1 MDNTNFR
8 VTLRLKTLS
17 VGGSSQLL
25 EAGLQFYPILVTA
38 ALVLALLWAVG
49 CEMHIDKETMAVAAR
64 LPCLEIFLFI
74 INIFYQVNKFAA
86 G

>member
-8 VTLRLKTLS
+8 VALRLKILS

-49 CEMHIDKETMAVAAR
+49 CEMHIDKETALAAR
-64 LPCLEIFLFI
+64 PSLP
-74 INIFYQVNKFAA
+74 
-86 G
+86 